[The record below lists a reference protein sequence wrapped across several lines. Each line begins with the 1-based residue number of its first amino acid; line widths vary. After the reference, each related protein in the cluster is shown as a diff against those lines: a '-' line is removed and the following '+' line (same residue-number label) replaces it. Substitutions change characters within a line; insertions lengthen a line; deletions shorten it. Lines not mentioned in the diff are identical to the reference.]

1 MASNHLPEA
10 RKMVELIERVQL
22 ATGGWIEVI
31 RQPGGQLSYCSC
43 AAGYALYSESFD
55 KAVTALGWLQGR
67 I

>member
-1 MASNHLPEA
+1 
-10 RKMVELIERVQL
+10 MVELVERVQL
-22 ATGGWIEVI
+22 ATGGWIEVM
-31 RQPGGQLSYCSC
+31 REPSGQLSYCSC